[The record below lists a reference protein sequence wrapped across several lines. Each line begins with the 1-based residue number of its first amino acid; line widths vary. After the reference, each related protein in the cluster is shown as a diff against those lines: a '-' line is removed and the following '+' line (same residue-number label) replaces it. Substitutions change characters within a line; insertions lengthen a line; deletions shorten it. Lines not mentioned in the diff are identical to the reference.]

1 MRGTRIR
8 PRHPYAPNQIPQK
21 VAKWMQY
28 IKQTETRISMP
39 HNYLWI
45 IQRIYFMIIV
55 TVFFTKSLPIN
66 TWGSVIYLHVWK
78 NTYMSIHC
86 YQEGR
91 LWSIDLVTLQLFI
104 KVPVAGQES
113 DRHQY
118 GHCFYIGFLLFW
130 DRMLEPYWRIGI
142 CFFFLNSTDAYLEN
156 VEFSHWKRLRY
167 SLDQN

>member
-8 PRHPYAPNQIPQK
+8 PRHPYASNQIPQK

-55 TVFFTKSLPIN
+55 TVFFTISLPIN

-86 YQEGR
+86 YQEWR
-91 LWSIDLVTLQLFI
+91 LWSIDLVYSATFYLSACSRPGEWQCI
-104 KVPVAGQES
+104 NMGIA
-113 DRHQY
+113 
-118 GHCFYIGFLLFW
+118 FYIGFSLFW

-142 CFFFLNSTDAYLEN
+142 CCFF
-156 VEFSHWKRLRY
+156 
-167 SLDQN
+167 